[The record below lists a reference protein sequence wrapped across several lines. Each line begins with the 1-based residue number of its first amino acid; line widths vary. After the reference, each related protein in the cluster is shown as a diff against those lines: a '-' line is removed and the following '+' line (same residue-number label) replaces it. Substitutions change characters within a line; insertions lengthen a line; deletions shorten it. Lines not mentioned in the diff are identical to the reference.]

1 MSHEHEHKK
10 YFGGWK
16 LTAAIAVIL
25 AVVICVLLIPELPI
39 MQEKEPVEIPVLLPL
54 SGEFKELGLEL
65 KSGMDLAFEN
75 TGNRYTPV
83 YYDTEGNSAK
93 AISYVRSLYEDGHR
107 IILGPTLSAEA
118 SSLAPYAEMLGILMV
133 CPTATSEDLTQYPN
147 YVFRLVSS
155 DNYAGNGVVRIFTSI
170 ESVKNIT
177 VLWSMDDFGNSQY
190 NAFKSAMDEA
200 EEEWEEDGE
209 EFPFTVTY
217 IPIPTDLTN
226 IEGKIAESQPDA
238 LFIVPKNPV
247 EANRIIDL
255 TYDEISEDV
264 IRVVAD
270 TGYSPLVA
278 ANPNAEGIYT
288 VNPLKQTNDP
298 HFELMYREKYGISPS
313 YVDTYY
319 GYDAANLLI
328 MAMDAS
334 SHNDPKEVSAILKE
348 TRYLGVT
355 GAICFDENADRYPAY
370 TIVQIQNGEWISLPW
385 KSVFSFNTGRH

>member
-16 LTAAIAVIL
+16 LTAAIAAIL
-25 AVVICVLLIPELPI
+25 VVVIGILLIPELPI
-39 MQEKEPVEIPVLLPL
+39 MQEKDPVEIPVLLPL

-75 TGNRYTPV
+75 TGNKYAAV
-83 YYDTEGNSAK
+83 YYDTEGNPAK
-93 AISYVRSLYEDGHR
+93 AINYAKSLYEDGHT
-107 IILGPTLSAEA
+107 IILGPTLSTEA
-118 SSLAPYAEMLGILMV
+118 SALAPYAEMLQILMV
-133 CPTATSEDLTQYPN
+133 CPTATAEDLTNYPN

-155 DNYAGNGVVRIFTSI
+155 DEYAGNGVVKIITSI

-190 NAFKSAMDEA
+190 NAFKAAMAEA
-200 EEEWEEDGE
+200 EEEWVGE

-217 IPIPTDLTN
+217 IPIPADLTN
-226 IEGKIAESQPDA
+226 IEGIVAESHPDA
-238 LFIVPKNPV
+238 LFIIPKNPD

-255 TYDEISEDV
+255 TYDEISKDI

-270 TGYSPLVA
+270 RGYSSVVA

-288 VNPLKQTNDP
+288 IHPLKQTNDP
-298 HFELMYREKYGISPS
+298 YFALMYQKKYGISPS
-313 YVDTYY
+313 SEIAYY

-334 SHNDPKEVSAILKE
+334 SHNDPKEVSDILKE

-355 GAICFDENADRYPAY
+355 GAICFDENAGRYPVY
-370 TIVQIQNGEWISLPW
+370 TVMQLQNGEWVSLPW
-385 KSVFSFNTGRH
+385 KSLFSFNTGNH

>member
-1 MSHEHEHKK
+1 MSHEHEHIK

-25 AVVICVLLIPELPI
+25 AVVICVLLIPGLPI

-54 SGEFKELGLEL
+54 SGEFKDIGLEL
-65 KSGMDLAFEN
+65 KSGIDLAFED
-75 TGNRYTPV
+75 TGNRYMPV
-83 YYDTEGNSAK
+83 YYDTEGNPAK
-93 AISYVRSLYEDGHR
+93 AINYARSLYVDGYR
-107 IILGPTLSAEA
+107 IVLGPTLSAEA

-155 DNYAGNGVVRIFTSI
+155 DRYTGNGVVKIFTSV

-177 VLWSMDDFGNSQY
+177 VLWSMADFGNSLY
-190 NAFKSAMDEA
+190 NAFKTAMAET

-217 IPIPTDLTN
+217 IPIPADLTN
-226 IEGKIAESQPDA
+226 IKGKVAESHPDA
-238 LFIVPKNPV
+238 LFIIPKTPV
-247 EANRIIDL
+247 EANRIIDMVH
-255 TYDEISEDV
+255 DEISEDI

-298 HFELMYREKYGISPS
+298 YFELMYQEKYGASPS
-313 YVDTYY
+313 YANTYY

-334 SHNDPKEVSAILKE
+334 SHNDPKEVSDILKE

-355 GAICFDENADRYPAY
+355 GAICFDENADRYPVY
-370 TIVQIQNGEWISLPW
+370 TVMQIQNGEWISLPW
-385 KSVFSFNTGRH
+385 KSVFIFNTGKH

>member
-16 LTAAIAVIL
+16 ITAGIAVIL
-25 AVVICVLLIPELPI
+25 AVVIAVLLIPALPI

-65 KSGMDLAFEN
+65 KSGIDLAFED

-83 YYDTEGNSAK
+83 YYDTEGNPAK
-93 AISYVRSLYEDGHR
+93 AINYAKSLYDDGHR

-190 NAFKSAMDEA
+190 NAFMAAMAEA
-200 EEEWEEDGE
+200 EDEWEDDGE

-217 IPIPTDLTN
+217 ILLPADLTN
-226 IEGKIAESQPDA
+226 IKGEVAESHPDA
-238 LFIVPKNPV
+238 LYIIPKNPD

-264 IRVVAD
+264 IRVVAN
-270 TGYSPLVA
+270 TWYSSVVA
-278 ANPNAEGIYT
+278 ANPNAEGIYA
-288 VNPLKQTNDP
+288 VNPLKEMNDP
-298 HFELMYREKYGISPS
+298 HFALMYQEKYGTSPS
-313 YVDTYY
+313 SEVVYY

-328 MAMDAS
+328 MAMGAS
-334 SHNDPKEVSAILKE
+334 SNNDPKEVSDILKE

-355 GAICFDENADRYPAY
+355 GAICFDENADRYPVY